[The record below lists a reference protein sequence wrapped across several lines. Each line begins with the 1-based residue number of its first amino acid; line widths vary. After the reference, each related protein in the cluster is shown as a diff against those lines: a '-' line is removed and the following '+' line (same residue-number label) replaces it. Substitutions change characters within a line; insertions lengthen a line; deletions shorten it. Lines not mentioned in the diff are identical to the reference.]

1 MKPKHKI
8 LIVEDEKKIAEAV
21 SKGLSEHCYSVDIA
35 KDGMEGKKLS
45 GSTFY
50 DLILLDINLPF
61 INGIDL
67 CRHIKANQPK
77 AFVILISAIDAAHN
91 QKIDLYAGADAYF
104 AKPFDFNELLLCI
117 QTLLNCGEKLGN
129 IDQTIKVS
137 NLTMDLDGKKVTRG
151 DKQIILTSMEF
162 QLLEYL
168 IKNKNK
174 IVSGADIAAELWDL
188 DLDAKTNAIDV
199 YISLL
204 KRKIDQGFSSKL
216 IYSLV
221 DMEYVLKEEA

>member
-1 MKPKHKI
+1 MPEPKI
-8 LIVEDEKKIAEAV
+8 LIVEDERKIAEAV

-35 KDGMEGKKLS
+35 KDGMEGKRLS
-45 GSTFY
+45 SCISY

-67 CRHIKANQPK
+67 CRHIKTNHPK
-77 AFVILISAIDAAHN
+77 SFVILISAVDTAN
-91 QKIDLYAGADAYF
+91 VRKIGLYAGADAYF
-104 AKPFDFNELLLCI
+104 SKPFDFNELLQRI
-117 QTLLNCGEKLGN
+117 QTLLKCEKK
-129 IDQTIKVS
+129 IPYSDRTIKVS
-137 NLTMDLDGKKVTRG
+137 NLTMDLDSRLVTRG
-151 DKQIILTSMEF
+151 DKKISLTSKEF

-174 IVSGADIAAELWDL
+174 IVSGSAIAAELWEL
-188 DLDAKTNAIDV
+188 DFGAKTNAIDV

-216 IYSLV
+216 IYSLIN
-221 DMEYVLKEEA
+221 MEYILKEEA